1 VWHARHHSIRQCHH
15 RCRRRR
21 LDILCCGQHRH
32 LSRCATASLVAPPPL
47 SLNAPSPLS
56 LRRCLYRHA
65 NTCLI
70 APLSRQR
77 LIVTLSPLLP
87 CQCLS
92 CRAGTSLVAPPPL
105 SMRESPTILHYLTL
119 LLYYTLIH
127 YCTLSFFH
135 CRRET
140 IFWIMWKLIDFTT
153 LNQERRKTRKLLIS
167 CLVQKNLFSFANYK
181 KPNQERRNRREA
193 SAKASH
199 PS

>member
-1 VWHARHHSIRQCHH
+1 MLWPASPPLSLRHRLSRCAAASLSQCAVASLVAPLPLSPRQHLSHCASLAPAVD
-15 RCRRRR
+15 CYIVTS
-21 LDILCCGQHRH
+21 LAVPVPLLSCRH
-32 LSRCATASLVAPPPL
+32 LSRCAATSFDAG
-47 SLNAPSPLS
+47 
-56 LRRCLYRHA
+56 
-65 NTCLI
+65 
-70 APLSRQR
+70 
-77 LIVTLSPLLP
+77 VT
-87 CQCLS
+87 
-92 CRAGTSLVAPPPL
+92 
-105 SMRESPTILHYLTL
+105 HYLTL
-119 LLYYTLIH
+119 SYTINYTLIH